1 MNDFS
6 KIKNEIKNDEM
17 NAKYT
22 EKNYEPLYKAN
33 KNAKIAIIGQAPGK
47 KAQESGTIWNDKSG
61 DRLREWL
68 GVSRNEF
75 YETDKIALL
84 PMDFYYP
91 GKAKSG
97 DMAPRKEFAKKWHPK
112 LFELMPE
119 LELYILVGKY
129 AQDYYLKDI
138 KEKNLTE
145 TVRNYKKYLP
155 KYFPIIH
162 PSPLNGRWL
171 AKNPWFEKEV
181 IPELKSLVKDIIK

>member
-6 KIKNEIKNDEM
+6 KIRKEIMDDEM

-22 EKNYEPLYKAN
+22 EKNYKPLYRASEN
-33 KNAKIAIIGQAPGK
+33 SKIVIIGQAPGK
-47 KAQESGTIWNDKSG
+47 KAQESHTVWNDKSG
-61 DRLREWL
+61 DRLRDWI
-68 GVSRNEF
+68 GVSRDEF
-75 YETDKIALL
+75 YKTDKIALL

-97 DMAPRKEFAKKWHPK
+97 DMAPRKEFATKWHPK
-112 LFELMPE
+112 LFELMPN

-129 AQDYYLKDI
+129 AQDYYLKDV

-171 AKNPWFEKEV
+171 SKNPWFEEEV
-181 IPELKSLVKDIIK
+181 VPDLKKLVKDILK